1 LSNSSSSDISNTSI
15 LVKSDE
21 LEVQVDHD
29 QLLTSALALSQSSIN
44 LGATMPSLWSKKMT
58 AEKTASIA
66 KEFFDAIEAGRV
78 DEVFE
83 MFSADAKI
91 WHNPDEVI
99 VPREVTAKTLKA
111 MHKFLINISYQDR
124 QVNSWPTG
132 FVERH
137 CLTGVR
143 KADGV
148 KVRMP
153 VCIVCEINGE
163 GKITRLD
170 EYFDSAVQNI
180 FVAPPKAKI

>member
-1 LSNSSSSDISNTSI
+1 MSF
-15 LVKSDE
+15 
-21 LEVQVDHD
+21 
-29 QLLTSALALSQSSIN
+29 
-44 LGATMPSLWSKKMT
+44 LWSKKLT
-58 AEKTASIA
+58 AEKTADIA
-66 KEFFDAIEAGRV
+66 KKFFDAIEAGDIDTV
-78 DEVFE
+78 YNL
-83 MFSADAKI
+83 FSVDAKI
-91 WHNPDEVI
+91 WHNPDEAI

-111 MHKFLINISYQDR
+111 MHRFVSDIKYLERKVD
-124 QVNSWPTG
+124 SWPTG

-137 CLTGVR
+137 LLTGVR

-180 FVAPPKAKI
+180 FFPPRKPKSKI